1 MVRERQAE
9 EDSAII
15 FSAPKLLQPAD
26 VAEKAV
32 ALLDSKKIVLA
43 VPRNRAWQVR
53 VLAAF
58 PRAGLRGAA
67 LFKKVGERKR
77 QRIGEP

>member
-9 EDSAII
+9 PDSAII
-15 FSAPKLLQPAD
+15 FSAPRLLQPAD

-43 VPRNRAWQVR
+43 VPRNRAWQAR
-53 VLAAF
+53 ILAAF
-58 PRAGLRGAA
+58 PGAGLKVAELLR
-67 LFKKVGERKR
+67 KVGDRRRRKAAAS
-77 QRIGEP
+77 